1 METIEAG
8 NKIAELLKPRY
19 KVIATFPYMTS
30 VGDSGFAFGEIFY
43 PEFKYGKY
51 FFNEVSIDGYPHLFK
66 KLEWWENRKESEML
80 GYVKTAFGICK
91 VVKHFVSKYSDIKT
105 GQQCVIDDG
114 QFERALYYN
123 TLQPATEEEFNSQN
137 KKEV

>member
-1 METIEAG
+1 MTAE
-8 NKIAELLKPRY
+8 ELLKPRY
-19 KVIATFPYMTS
+19 KVIADYPLNPFTVGEVLLMTS
-30 VGDSGFAFGEIFY
+30 EPDKRGYVLNNAPRNVNARFIKDY
-43 PEFKYGKY
+43 DK
-51 FFNEVSIDGYPHLFK
+51 YPHLFK